1 MNPWDEGGIFDQ
13 ISIERDRQD
22 VKWGEQNHPILSP
35 NYPEDSR
42 RFYYEEA
49 TLWKAANADR
59 ALAGCLAWD
68 GILLEEVNEALAESD
83 PVKIREELI
92 QAAAVIV
99 AMIESLDRTP
109 RQ

>member
-1 MNPWDEGGIFDQ
+1 MTEVTN
-13 ISIERDRQD
+13 ERDRQD
-22 VKWGEQNHPILSP
+22 EKWGEQNHPLLSP

-42 RFYYEEA
+42 RFYETEA

-68 GILLEEVNEALAESD
+68 GILLEEVNEALAETD

-99 AMIESLDRTP
+99 AMVESLDRALLSRDRRELP
-109 RQ
+109 QA